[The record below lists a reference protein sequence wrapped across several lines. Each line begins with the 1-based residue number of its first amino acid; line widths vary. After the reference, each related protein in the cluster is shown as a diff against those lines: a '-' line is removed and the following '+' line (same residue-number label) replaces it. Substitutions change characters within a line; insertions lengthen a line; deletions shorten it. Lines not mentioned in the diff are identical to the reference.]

1 MYLQKHCFCP
11 KVWVFASKFRN
22 WIKGLILIKD
32 DKIYKVFI
40 QKERVL
46 VLLCVL
52 GAGRGTLYG
61 ITFEI
66 FF

>member
-1 MYLQKHCFCP
+1 
-11 KVWVFASKFRN
+11 VFASKFRN

-52 GAGRGTLYG
+52 VARRGTLYG